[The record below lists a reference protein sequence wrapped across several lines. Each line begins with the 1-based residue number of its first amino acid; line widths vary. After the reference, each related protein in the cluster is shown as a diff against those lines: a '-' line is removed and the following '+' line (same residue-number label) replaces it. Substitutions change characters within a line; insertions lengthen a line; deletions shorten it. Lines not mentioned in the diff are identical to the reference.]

1 MAVNQD
7 TYDDSMA
14 KGYPGMVVNG
24 ETSNRPSRT
33 VEDAAGIAFGKAVF
47 RGAGDH
53 GVTGTPAAGVGNFLG
68 ISAAHEA
75 LGILAGQTADVYPQ
89 YANLALLSSGV
100 IFVIAGIAVNDGEQV
115 YVTSAGAFT
124 NVPTSNTILTGWFFD
139 ETVSNGALVK
149 IARR

>member
-7 TYDDSMA
+7 TYDDYMA

-24 ETSNRPSRT
+24 ETSNRPSRS
-33 VEDAAGIAFGKAVF
+33 VEDAGGIAFGKAVF
-47 RGAGDH
+47 RGTGDH
-53 GVTGTPAAGVGNFLG
+53 GVTATPASGVGNFIG
-68 ISAAHEA
+68 IAAAHEA

-89 YANLALLSSGV
+89 YENIALLSAGV
-100 IFVIAGIAVNDGEQV
+100 IYVTAGASVADGEQV

-124 NVPTSNTILTGWFFD
+124 NVSTSNTILTGWFFD
-139 ETVSNGALVK
+139 ETVASGALVK

>member
-7 TYDDSMA
+7 TYDDSLA

-47 RGAGDH
+47 RGAGDQ
-53 GVTGTPAAGVGNFLG
+53 GVTATPVAGVGNFLG
-68 ISAAHEA
+68 ISAVHEA
-75 LGILAGQTADVYPQ
+75 IGIIAGQAADVYPQ
-89 YANLALLSSGV
+89 YANLALLSMGV
-100 IFVIAGIAVNDGEQV
+100 IYVTAGAAVSDGEQV

-124 NVPTSNTILTGWFFD
+124 NVSTSNTILTGWFFD
-139 ETVSNGALVK
+139 ETVASGALVK